1 MLRQATDADLNQVE
15 EGYQKH
21 FLHEKEHGA
30 FTVFQEGVYPTRADA
45 AKALSKGAL
54 HVYEENGDIL
64 GSIIVDR
71 NQPDEYETIDWPSR
85 APAEKVMVIHL
96 VMVCPE
102 AAGKGIGS
110 SLVKYAME
118 RARQHSCET
127 VRLDTGSQ
135 NIPAASLYKK
145 LGFQLAETG
154 TMKCGVVILP
164 TFSLILILGTTLP
177 SLSSTATSL

>member
-54 HVYEENGDIL
+54 HVYDENGDIL

-85 APAEKVMVIHL
+85 APALK
-96 VMVCPE
+96 PQ
-102 AAGKGIGS
+102 GKASAPLS
-110 SLVKYAME
+110 SSMRWKE
-118 RARQHSCET
+118 R
-127 VRLDTGSQ
+127 G
-135 NIPAASLYKK
+135 NIP
-145 LGFQLAETG
+145 
-154 TMKCGVVILP
+154 MKW
-164 TFSLILILGTTLP
+164 
-177 SLSSTATSL
+177 

>member
-54 HVYEENGDIL
+54 HVHDEDGNIL

-118 RARQHSCET
+118 RARHQSCEV
-127 VRLDTGSQ
+127 VRLDTGAQ

-154 TMKCGVVILP
+154 TMKVGGVISHTGHL
-164 TFSLILILGTTLP
+164 FFEKTL
-177 SLSSTATSL
+177 

>member
-96 VMVCPE
+96 VMV
-102 AAGKGIGS
+102 
-110 SLVKYAME
+110 
-118 RARQHSCET
+118 
-127 VRLDTGSQ
+127 
-135 NIPAASLYKK
+135 
-145 LGFQLAETG
+145 
-154 TMKCGVVILP
+154 
-164 TFSLILILGTTLP
+164 
-177 SLSSTATSL
+177 

>member
-45 AKALSKGAL
+45 AKALSTGAL

-85 APAEKVMVIHL
+85 APA
-96 VMVCPE
+96 
-102 AAGKGIGS
+102 
-110 SLVKYAME
+110 
-118 RARQHSCET
+118 RR
-127 VRLDTGSQ
+127 
-135 NIPAASLYKK
+135 
-145 LGFQLAETG
+145 
-154 TMKCGVVILP
+154 
-164 TFSLILILGTTLP
+164 
-177 SLSSTATSL
+177 

>member
-30 FTVFQEGVYPTRADA
+30 FTVFQEGCIRQERMRR
-45 AKALSKGAL
+45 KALSKGAL

-85 APAEKVMVIHL
+85 APA
-96 VMVCPE
+96 
-102 AAGKGIGS
+102 
-110 SLVKYAME
+110 
-118 RARQHSCET
+118 RR
-127 VRLDTGSQ
+127 
-135 NIPAASLYKK
+135 
-145 LGFQLAETG
+145 
-154 TMKCGVVILP
+154 
-164 TFSLILILGTTLP
+164 
-177 SLSSTATSL
+177 

>member
-54 HVYEENGDIL
+54 HVYDENGDIL

-71 NQPDEYETIDWPSR
+71 NQPDEYETIDWPNR

-96 VMVCPE
+96 VMVCPGKS
-102 AAGKGIGS
+102 AATFLRNGK
-110 SLVKYAME
+110 A
-118 RARQHSCET
+118 
-127 VRLDTGSQ
+127 
-135 NIPAASLYKK
+135 
-145 LGFQLAETG
+145 
-154 TMKCGVVILP
+154 
-164 TFSLILILGTTLP
+164 
-177 SLSSTATSL
+177 

>member
-64 GSIIVDR
+64 GSIIADR

-96 VMVCPE
+96 VMVCSE
-102 AAGKGIGS
+102 ASGKGIGS
-110 SLVKYAME
+110 SLVKYAM
-118 RARQHSCET
+118 
-127 VRLDTGSQ
+127 
-135 NIPAASLYKK
+135 
-145 LGFQLAETG
+145 
-154 TMKCGVVILP
+154 
-164 TFSLILILGTTLP
+164 
-177 SLSSTATSL
+177 

>member
-54 HVYEENGDIL
+54 HVHDEDGNIL

-110 SLVKYAME
+110 SLVK
-118 RARQHSCET
+118 
-127 VRLDTGSQ
+127 L
-135 NIPAASLYKK
+135 
-145 LGFQLAETG
+145 
-154 TMKCGVVILP
+154 
-164 TFSLILILGTTLP
+164 SLIHI
-177 SLSSTATSL
+177 